1 MEKLLLLL
9 TNTTKPTISFKSYNL
24 YRLSLIQT
32 ANNTSIEMKKTLSLL
47 ALVLCINA
55 AEAQIYAIFEIKST
69 PDSATVYLN
78 NEVVGITPC
87 TFKETISFKKYYMY
101 KLEVKKSGYKD
112 FAIEYTNDSKPK
124 QRTKVFAQLERERYK
139 YDSVLTTAIELSKI
153 IFEVEQGKSIG
164 KVKKGGTLIDL
175 KWEESFAV
183 ATEEFNKIA
192 EDELIKIGY
201 NIKKQVKLFAE
212 EGIDKEAPLLLGA
225 NLKNLTI
232 NYEVSH
238 RSYRSSS
245 SDNIVIKYFPI
256 NVICEVELE
265 WQVFSRKKREVIYTT
280 TVKGKSFYNENND
293 NSVSIAIKDAVRDAL
308 IELGFNAEMRKTV
321 QNFSNL
327 LPKIKTDTKA
337 VNLPKKTSEMFADY
351 ATMIKRNIESTVTV
365 LRDDDGHGSGFLISD
380 NGYLITNHHVIDKAK
395 EITVKFENGFEFPAE
410 LVAFDEDYD
419 VALLKIKGN
428 GFKGLAINTAMA
440 SVATDVTSISTPADV
455 KLGQTVSKGII
466 SGKREMEGKLYYQT
480 DVSISPGS
488 SGGPLFNSKGEVI
501 GITTWVIRGGGTEG
515 LNFAIPVS
523 VAIEKLGI
531 TFIEA
536 QKSKPA
542 APNSPYKK

>member
-1 MEKLLLLL
+1 MH
-9 TNTTKPTISFKSYNL
+9 
-24 YRLSLIQT
+24 
-32 ANNTSIEMKKTLSLL
+32 KTLYIL
-47 ALVLCINA
+47 ALALCMNA
-55 AEAQIYAIFEIKST
+55 AQAQIYAIFEIKST
-69 PDSATVYLN
+69 PDSATVYMN
-78 NEVVGITPC
+78 NEVVGVTPC
-87 TFKETISFKKYYMY
+87 TFRQTISFKTYYLY

-112 FAIEYTNDSKPK
+112 FAIEYTKDAKPK
-124 QRTKVFAQLERERYK
+124 ERTKVFAQLERERYK

-153 IFEVEQGKSIG
+153 IFEVEQGKKIG
-164 KVKKGGTLIDL
+164 TVTENRERKDL

-183 ATEEFNKIA
+183 ATDEFNKIT
-192 EDELIKIGY
+192 EDELIKSGY
-201 NIKKQVKLFAE
+201 NIKKQVKLFGD
-212 EGIDKEAPLLLGA
+212 EGIDKEAELVIGA
-225 NLKNLTI
+225 NLKNLSI
-232 NYEVSH
+232 DYEVS
-238 RSYRSSS
+238 RRYYRSHS
-245 SDNIVIKYFPI
+245 SDNVVIKYSPT
-256 NVICEVELE
+256 NVKCEVELE

-321 QNFSNL
+321 QNYSNL
-327 LPKIKTDTKA
+327 LPKIKTDTKT
-337 VNLPKKTSEMFADY
+337 VSLPKKTPEKFADY
-351 ATMIKRNIESTVTV
+351 AAMIKRSIESTVTV
-365 LRDDDGHGSGFLISD
+365 LRDDEGHGSGFLISD

-419 VALLKIKGN
+419 VALLKIKGS
-428 GFKGLAINTAMA
+428 GFKGLAVNTAMA
-440 SVATDVTSISTPADV
+440 GVATDVTSISTPADV

-501 GITTWVIRGGGTEG
+501 GITTWGLRGGGTEG

-536 QKSKPA
+536 PKSNPA
-542 APNSPYKK
+542 APKSPYKK

>member
-1 MEKLLLLL
+1 
-9 TNTTKPTISFKSYNL
+9 
-24 YRLSLIQT
+24 
-32 ANNTSIEMKKTLSLL
+32 MKKTLYLL
-47 ALVLCINA
+47 SLVLCMNA
-55 AEAQIYAIFEIKST
+55 AQAQIYLYYTFEIKSF

-78 NEVVGITPC
+78 NEVVGVTPC
-87 TFKETISFKKYYMY
+87 TFKKPLSFKEYYLY
-101 KLEVKKSGYKD
+101 KLEVKKTGYKD
-112 FAIEYTNDSKPK
+112 FAVEYTKDSKPK
-124 QRTKVFAQLERERYK
+124 ERTKVFAQLERERYK

-153 IFEVEQGKSIG
+153 IFEVEQGKNIG
-164 KVKKGGTLIDL
+164 KVKKGGKLIDL

-192 EDELIKIGY
+192 EDELIKTGY

-212 EGIDKEAPLLLGA
+212 EGIDREAPLLLGA
-225 NLKNLTI
+225 NLKNLQI
-232 NYEVSH
+232 NYEFHGFAYV
-238 RSYRSSS
+238 
-245 SDNIVIKYFPI
+245 PE
-256 NVICEVELE
+256 NVKCEVELE
-265 WQVFSRKKREVIYTT
+265 WQIFSRKKREVIYTCT
-280 TVKGKSFYNENND
+280 TKGKSFVID
-293 NSVSIAIKDAVRDAL
+293 RGVSIAIKDAVRDAL

-327 LPKIKTDTKA
+327 LPKIKTDTKT
-337 VNLPKKTSEMFADY
+337 VSLPKKTPVKFADY
-351 ATMIKRNIESTVTV
+351 AAMIKRSIESTVTV

-419 VALLKIKGN
+419 VALLKIKGS
-428 GFKGLAINTAMA
+428 GFKGLAVNTAMA
-440 SVATDVTSISTPADV
+440 GVATDVTSISTPADV

-536 QKSKPA
+536 PKSKPA
-542 APNSPYKK
+542 APNSPYRK

>member
-1 MEKLLLLL
+1 
-9 TNTTKPTISFKSYNL
+9 
-24 YRLSLIQT
+24 
-32 ANNTSIEMKKTLSLL
+32 MKKTLFLL
-47 ALVLCINA
+47 ALVLCMNTVH
-55 AEAQIYAIFEIKST
+55 AQIYLYYTFEIKSF

-78 NEVVGITPC
+78 NEVVGVTPC
-87 TFKETISFKKYYMY
+87 TFKKPFSFKEYYLY
-101 KLEVKKSGYKD
+101 KLEVKKTGYKD
-112 FAIEYTNDSKPK
+112 FAVEYTKDSKPK
-124 QRTKVFAQLERERYK
+124 ERTKIFAQLEKERFK
-139 YDSVLTTAIELSKI
+139 YDSVLTTAIELNKI
-153 IFEVEQGKSIG
+153 IFEVEQGKNIG
-164 KVKKGGTLIDL
+164 KAKKGSKLFDL

-192 EDELIKIGY
+192 EDELIKSGY

-225 NLKNLTI
+225 NLKNLQI
-232 NYEVSH
+232 HYEMDT
-238 RSYRSSS
+238 YFA
-245 SDNIVIKYFPI
+245 DNLYMNAPVDVK
-256 NVICEVELE
+256 CEVELE
-265 WQVFSRKKREVIYTT
+265 WQIFSRKKREVIYTCT
-280 TVKGKSFYNENND
+280 TKGKSFVVERGTNN
-293 NSVSIAIKDAVRDAL
+293 VSKAIKDAVRDAL

-321 QNFSNL
+321 QSYNNL
-327 LPKIKTDTKA
+327 HPKIKTDTKTIS
-337 VNLPKKTSEMFADY
+337 LPKKTPGKYTDY
-351 ATMIKRNIESTVTV
+351 AAMIKRSIESTVTV

-395 EITVKFENGFEFPAE
+395 EITVRFENGFEFPAE

-419 VALLKIKGN
+419 VALLKIKGS
-428 GFKGLAINTAMA
+428 GFKGLAVNTTMA
-440 SVATDVTSISTPADV
+440 GVATDVTSISTPADV

-466 SGKREMEGKLYYQT
+466 SGKRELEGKLYYQT

-536 QKSKPA
+536 PKSNPA
-542 APNSPYKK
+542 APKSPYKK